1 MAQTKDLLVHAS
13 QLPLS
18 VIIIGV
24 GNERFEMM
32 RELDS
37 DGTVLRAMN
46 GQSAVRDLVQFV
58 KFQDY
63 PNVEKLAEEVLRE
76 IPRQVVDYMMLKKI
90 SP

>member
-1 MAQTKDLLVHAS
+1 
-13 QLPLS
+13 
-18 VIIIGV
+18 
-24 GNERFEMM
+24 MM

-63 PNVEKLAEEVLRE
+63 PNVGKLAEEVLRE
-76 IPRQVVDYMMLKKI
+76 IPR
-90 SP
+90 

>member
-1 MAQTKDLLVHAS
+1 
-13 QLPLS
+13 
-18 VIIIGV
+18 
-24 GNERFEMM
+24 MM

-76 IPRQVVDYMMLKKI
+76 IPR
-90 SP
+90 

>member
-1 MAQTKDLLVHAS
+1 MAQTKDLLVRAS

-32 RELDS
+32 RQLDS

-46 GQSAVRDLVQFV
+46 GQPAVRDLVQFV

-76 IPRQVVDYMMLKKI
+76 IPSQVVEYMMFKKI

>member
-76 IPRQVVDYMMLKKI
+76 IPRQVVDYMMFKKI